1 MLNKKEQQALAEKF
15 RATFIQ
21 TSAYEMKI
29 ADLADER
36 KMESALSFVQDKIEA
51 PNLRVVASIFA
62 KRLGFV
68 AAGCL
73 YAFSV
78 CQKRVDVQRLS
89 LQAECEDDG
98 LWLPQVYYPEQAITQ
113 VDVANRN
120 EERKEI
126 VTELLS
132 EGFESIWNPLNQY
145 TGISKRVLWENIA
158 VYLLWLYDQLKKD
171 NNVNQLQLEDDFT
184 YLFYEAAGNQFG
196 QYEVNP
202 LRCYTR
208 AKSRQTCCL
217 SYQLAGKKKYCK
229 SCPIL
234 CRAQDKEAPIYG

>member
-36 KMESALSFVQDKIEA
+36 KMESALSFIQDKIEA

-158 VYLLWLYDQLKKD
+158 VYLLWLYDQLKKIITSIS
-171 NNVNQLQLEDDFT
+171 F
-184 YLFYEAAGNQFG
+184 
-196 QYEVNP
+196 
-202 LRCYTR
+202 
-208 AKSRQTCCL
+208 S
-217 SYQLAGKKKYCK
+217 
-229 SCPIL
+229 
-234 CRAQDKEAPIYG
+234 

>member
-36 KMESALSFVQDKIEA
+36 KIESALSLIQDKIEA

-78 CQKRVDVQRLS
+78 CQKRVDV
-89 LQAECEDDG
+89 
-98 LWLPQVYYPEQAITQ
+98 
-113 VDVANRN
+113 
-120 EERKEI
+120 
-126 VTELLS
+126 
-132 EGFESIWNPLNQY
+132 
-145 TGISKRVLWENIA
+145 
-158 VYLLWLYDQLKKD
+158 
-171 NNVNQLQLEDDFT
+171 
-184 YLFYEAAGNQFG
+184 
-196 QYEVNP
+196 
-202 LRCYTR
+202 
-208 AKSRQTCCL
+208 
-217 SYQLAGKKKYCK
+217 
-229 SCPIL
+229 
-234 CRAQDKEAPIYG
+234 

>member
-1 MLNKKEQQALAEKF
+1 MLNTKEQKAFEEKF

-21 TSAYEMKI
+21 TSAYEMKL
-29 ADLADER
+29 AELADER
-36 KMESALSFVQDKIEA
+36 KVENALSFIQNKIEA
-51 PNLRVVASIFA
+51 PNFRVVASIFA

-78 CQKRVDVQRLS
+78 CQKRVDVQHLS

-98 LWLPQVYYPEQAITQ
+98 LWLPQVYYIKQAITQ

-126 VTELLS
+126 VTELFS
-132 EGFESIWNPLNQY
+132 KGFEPIWDALNQY

-158 VYLLWLYDQLKKD
+158 VYILWLYNQLKED
-171 NNVNQLQLEDDFT
+171 SSVNQHQLETDFT
-184 YLFYEAAGNQFG
+184 YLFYEATGDQFG

-202 LRCYTR
+202 LKCYAR
-208 AKSRQTCCL
+208 RESRQTCCL

-234 CRAQDKEAPIYG
+234 CRAKFKEASIYG